1 MAVSEGRSRDLYNV
15 LDELLGTERADTLMA
30 YLPAYEAIEVATK
43 DDIRR
48 LEKRLDHLEQRFD
61 QLEGRLDGGM
71 NSMNQ
76 RLDRFFITQSAGL
89 IAMIGTL
96 IAALLL

>member
-48 LEKRLDHLEQRFD
+48 LENRLDHLEQRFD

-89 IAMIGTL
+89 IAMIGSL

>member
-30 YLPAYEAIEVATK
+30 YLPAYETIEVAK

-48 LEKRLDHLEQRFD
+48 LENRLDHLEQRFD

-71 NSMNQ
+71 NSVNQ